1 MNYDNHV
8 RVVDIKLA
16 RDLGFSGMVLIQKW
30 KTGLKLENKKN
41 IISGV
46 ELSGTDDIRKISHK
60 IRKKVD
66 IIAVRGGDLEVNRS
80 ALENPLIDILIQPWG
95 DPITGLR
102 NDPGVDHVTVKIAKK
117 NNVHIDFSF
126 TDLIK
131 SHKRTRIKL
140 FSNMLKTAKLIKK
153 YKAPF
158 IISSG
163 ALSRWGMR
171 SVSDLKSFGR
181 LLGFE
186 DTQIR
191 KAISDDMV
199 KENKKRRSSKWI
211 QPGVEIA

>member
-60 IRKKVD
+60 MRKKVD

-163 ALSRWGMR
+163 ALSRWDMR